1 MNYAVDELTPRG
13 PRNRPPGSRGTRPQ
27 TTEEPMPITLDPGFR
42 AEAFHQVMRLLAQ
55 KHEAS
60 RQPTAPQSQGL
71 DLAWAVSL
79 AEAAATY
86 LAVLARMDEVQR
98 HGDVDLDE
106 ALDQAIDIWRSE
118 GWRISRRDDL
128 TSVIVRLA
136 EEAAS
141 RVSALAPVAGPMAS
155 PWMN

>member
-1 MNYAVDELTPRG
+1 
-13 PRNRPPGSRGTRPQ
+13 
-27 TTEEPMPITLDPGFR
+27 MPITLDPGFR
-42 AEAFHQVMRLLAQ
+42 AEAFHQVMRLLGQ

-60 RQPTAPQSQGL
+60 RQPTAPQPQGL

-86 LAVLARMDEVQR
+86 LTVLARMTEEQQG
-98 HGDVDLDE
+98 GDVDLDE

-118 GWRISRRDDL
+118 GWRIARHDDL
-128 TSVIVRLA
+128 THVIVLLA

-141 RVSALAPVAGPMAS
+141 RVSVLAPVAGPTAS
-155 PWMN
+155 SWMN